1 MLTYASSF
9 ANSTTPSNSPPSV
22 SFQAEGQTATVTA
35 SEFNYA
41 GAFTATSSCAA
52 VTVAGTNPFT
62 LTAKTAAASG
72 CTLTVRGFSPLTATV
87 GATVAPP
94 GGTQIRWVGPGY
106 QNQAQ
111 PIPLLS
117 GPVNMVGTGPLFLA
131 TLVVTESGYLGSFT
145 PPVPSAG
152 CGGNLVISPTI
163 GTGLPAPAAG
173 NATSFFSV
181 TASAAIASGA
191 GCTIST
197 GDTTAVPSSASQI
210 GVVVTTGSG
219 SFQ

>member
-9 ANSTTPSNSPPSV
+9 ANSTTPSNNPPSLG
-22 SFQAEGQTATVTA
+22 FQAEKQTATVTA

-52 VTVAGTNPFT
+52 VSVAGTNPFT
-62 LTAKTAAASG
+62 LTASAAATSS
-72 CTLTVRGFSPLTATV
+72 CTLTVHGFSALTATV

-94 GGTQIRWVGPGY
+94 GGTQTRWVGPGY
-106 QNQAQ
+106 QNQAP

-117 GPVNMVGTGPLFLA
+117 GPINIVGTGPLFAA
-131 TLVVTESGYLGSFT
+131 TLVVSETGYIGTFT
-145 PPVPSAG
+145 TPVASPA
-152 CGGNLVISPTI
+152 CGGNLTI
-163 GTGLPAPAAG
+163 AASAGTGLPAPAPG
-173 NATSFFSV
+173 SATAYYSV
-181 TASAAIASGA
+181 IASGAIASGA
-191 GCTIST
+191 GCVIST
-197 GDTTAVPSSASQI
+197 NDVTAVPSSNSQI